1 VERLISASSLASLIE
16 ARARLARVELDVLQE
31 RQGLLTAD
39 RDAARADLVAQL
51 ELVDRRGE
59 IRDRLLRDALRVI
72 GLGLTMRPL
81 VSMSSIEQDAID
93 DQLALREALRERAER
108 LVRDEAALADTLE
121 SVAAKEAEL
130 ARLAMRA
137 TLLLRTDTG
146 AAQVAILR
154 ALADEAAATANAIA
168 DLTRTTSTAVAAT
181 AWAWP
186 LSGVLTQ
193 RFGPSEFGLEPPVMY
208 RGMLF
213 AHFHDAIDIGAS
225 LGAVIVSPA
234 SGRVTF
240 VGHLPDGAMV
250 VVIAHDDGLV
260 SLSAHLDDAFKLP
273 PVRAGDLVKAGQVIG
288 YVGMSGVTTGPHLHF
303 AVHDA
308 NGPVDPLTILNAR

>member
-1 VERLISASSLASLIE
+1 VERLISASSLASLVE
-16 ARARLARVELDVLQE
+16 ARAGLARIELDVLQE

-59 IRDRLLRDALRVI
+59 IRDRLLRDALRVV
-72 GLGLTMRPL
+72 GLGLTTRPL

-93 DQLALREALRERAER
+93 DQLALGEALRDRAER
-108 LVRDEAALADTLE
+108 LVRDEAALGDTLE

-130 ARLAMRA
+130 ARLSTRA

-168 DLTRTTSTAVAAT
+168 DLTRTTSTAAVAT
-181 AWAWP
+181 AWTWP
-186 LSGVLTQ
+186 LSGFLTQ
-193 RFGPSEFGLEPPVMY
+193 RFGPSEFGLEPPVTY

-225 LGAVIVSPA
+225 LGAAIVSPA

-260 SLSAHLDDAFKLP
+260 SLSAHLDDAFALP
-273 PVRAGDLVKAGQVIG
+273 PVRAGDVVKAGQVIG

-308 NGPVDPLTILNAR
+308 NGPVDPLTILSAR